1 MRSPGV
7 TLVLAASTLAC
18 GGGGS
23 TSPAAVP
30 MPMPTP
36 TPTPTP
42 VSCSTVLRAC
52 PVSLRFSATGACA
65 STACL
70 QPIAAL
76 LEANGVIVN
85 RPFPDSPM
93 TADYGHP
100 GCVGTRADLGGTF
113 QEAECLVQLLG
124 SDYNVDRT
132 GCRVDGYPHMVV
144 AR

>member
-1 MRSPGV
+1 MRSPGAA
-7 TLVLAASTLAC
+7 LVLAASALAC

-30 MPMPTP
+30 MP
-36 TPTPTP
+36 TPTP

-52 PVSLRFSATGACA
+52 RTTCVSLRFSAIGACA

-70 QPIAAL
+70 QPVATL
-76 LEANGVIVN
+76 LEANGVTVV
-85 RPFPDSPM
+85 RPFSSFPAVIQD
-93 TADYGHP
+93 GQP
-100 GCVGTRADLGGTF
+100 GCVGMRADIGGTT

-124 SDYNVDRT
+124 SNYKLDPT
-132 GCRVDGYPHMVV
+132 GCRADGFPHMVV